1 MKTISL
7 EELTKFLIFRNKDCI
22 ITFSNSNKFDVNK
35 ENYIG
40 HEDFHK
46 ELFYKNLVEV
56 TNSKDFSTANFISIS
71 FSSVVKTLASPKVP
85 PKIIPFT
92 PAASCTSRFF
102 SNNGRS
108 NLSSAVN
115 FVVSAG
121 ITPVHCIL
129 MSVIFF

>member
-40 HEDFHK
+40 YEDFHK

-56 TNSKDFSTANFISIS
+56 TNSKDFSTIIVREFNDKIAYKIKKNGKSINIPYKYIYGFFIQNGEIN
-71 FSSVVKTLASPKVP
+71 VLNKTLLEQSFDTKD
-85 PKIIPFT
+85 
-92 PAASCTSRFF
+92 
-102 SNNGRS
+102 
-108 NLSSAVN
+108 LSEKYLEA
-115 FVVSAG
+115 F
-121 ITPVHCIL
+121 
-129 MSVIFF
+129 